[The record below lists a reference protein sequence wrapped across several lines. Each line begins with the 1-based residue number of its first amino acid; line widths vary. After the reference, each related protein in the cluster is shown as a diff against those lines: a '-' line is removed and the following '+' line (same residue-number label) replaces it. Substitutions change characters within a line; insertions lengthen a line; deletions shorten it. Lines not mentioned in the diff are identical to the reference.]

1 MYGCVYAYGLWS
13 PGRRTG
19 TSSTSSLNTPK
30 VPDLVNAAQNLF
42 DLLRQVKVIFGM
54 GLPQFYKP
62 YSYGCQDLIAGYHG
76 SGTRQTI
83 EIQKSS
89 TQNAEMREIL
99 RVLFAPNISCWIGWS
114 HIMDTSL
121 PPEKT
126 EALAINFH
134 HTHPRTSPFY
144 PHWPI
149 TDDSSI
155 PSDSSHCSSL
165 ARWVVRGK
173 SKVPSFKTKR
183 FRFGFATRICPNL
196 ESLLSRKLGML
207 WNAVEFCEVLGIQD
221 VDMMLILVWRFYSK
235 NGRKMLESPSHP
247 SLKCKDQV
255 LTPLPMGNWR
265 ADCPT
270 PSFSKPWVKRT
281 TIQLAQPEQKREILS
296 LETAK
301 IECLGA
307 WKWPPVL
314 KHLSQITTSHI
325 PIPHCLHLLLAKKA
339 LAERTSSLLSTK
351 SVGTRSLACNCCC
364 KIKPRPRFLIE
375 NSALCSAPLLLTQ
388 EIVTKLWLWCHLV

>member
-1 MYGCVYAYGLWS
+1 MQKCGKFYA
-13 PGRRTG
+13 
-19 TSSTSSLNTPK
+19 
-30 VPDLVNAAQNLF
+30 F
-42 DLLRQVKVIFGM
+42 C
-54 GLPQFYKP
+54 LPQISPAELVGVILWTLVCHQKKRKP
-62 YSYGCQDLIAGYHG
+62 WPLTFIIHIREHPLFTPIGPSLMTPLFREIHRIARVLLGEWFVESQRFHHSRPNG
-76 SGTRQTI
+76 SG
-83 EIQKSS
+83 
-89 TQNAEMREIL
+89 L
-99 RVLFAPNISCWIGWS
+99 
-114 HIMDTSL
+114 
-121 PPEKT
+121 
-126 EALAINFH
+126 
-134 HTHPRTSPFY
+134 
-144 PHWPI
+144 
-149 TDDSSI
+149 
-155 PSDSSHCSSL
+155 
-165 ARWVVRGK
+165 
-173 SKVPSFKTKR
+173 
-183 FRFGFATRICPNL
+183 GFATRICPNL

-207 WNAVEFCEVLGIQD
+207 WNAVEFCEMLGIQD
-221 VDMMLILVWRFYSK
+221 VDMMLILVWRFCSK

-255 LTPLPMGNWR
+255 LTPLPMGNRR

-314 KHLSQITTSHI
+314 KHLSQIATSNI